1 MLDIHAVSG
10 TPGAATVLGTAFPT
24 IAVNDL
30 AATPNVPNN
39 PLARLIMWGAMS
51 ITANT
56 IGAAKLQSQDL
67 IDPINGELI
76 TLGSASLKNIF
87 YKPTNVPYKTGG
99 RLISVGTNTGVA
111 TGLAFTVDHLDGGP
125 VTGDQNMRFAPN
137 CIVMPQT
144 LVADVALTWTTTG
157 FAPATAIPNGK
168 YAILGFYL
176 TKTTAGHLIRFQH
189 ADFAQNLPG
198 IPAVDNV
205 ASAILSVQE
214 GMVDPMQ
221 TDPGYQ
227 FLALSDMTNKPL
239 CPIFSVTNAASGLN
253 IQSLAVAAVDTPVIN
268 LNLIKVG

>member
-10 TPGAATVLGTAFPT
+10 TPGAATVLGVNFPT
-24 IAVNDL
+24 VAVNDL

-39 PLARLIMWGAMS
+39 PLATLIMWGGLS

-56 IGAAKLQSQDL
+56 IGAIKLTSQDL
-67 IDPINGELI
+67 VDPLNGELI
-76 TLGSASLKNIF
+76 TLGSASLKNLF
-87 YKPTNVPYKTGG
+87 YKYTKVPYKTGG
-99 RLISVGTNTGVA
+99 RLIAMGTNTGVGTA
-111 TGLAFTVDHLDGGP
+111 MAFTLDNIEGGP
-125 VTGDQNMRFAPN
+125 VTGDQSLRAGQN

-144 LVADVALTWTTTG
+144 LNSDVALTWVTTG

-189 ADFAQNLPG
+189 ADFMQNLPG
-198 IPAVDNV
+198 LPVNDSV
-205 ASAILSVQE
+205 ASAILGVQE
-214 GMVDPMQ
+214 GMNDPLA

-227 FLALSDMTNKPL
+227 FLCISQLLNKPY

-268 LNLIKVG
+268 LNLIKVA